1 METVVTGLVGLALA
15 RMLREIL
22 ELRYPAVAAGL
33 ELRKGQR
40 PMLALLTLLC
50 WAAAAVLLLVI
61 AAELALEGIQSSILG
76 LTQLAGL
83 GFAAAAAGGW
93 LAETWWRTTAPSR

>member
-1 METVVTGLVGLALA
+1 MVTGLVGLALA
-15 RMLREIL
+15 RMLREL
-22 ELRYPAVAAGL
+22 FELRYPALAAGL

-50 WAAAAVLLLVI
+50 WAGAVVLLLVI
-61 AAELALEGIQSSILG
+61 AAELALEGVQSSLLG

-83 GFAAAAAGGW
+83 GFACAAGGVW
-93 LAETWWRTTAPSR
+93 LAETWWRTTAPLDR